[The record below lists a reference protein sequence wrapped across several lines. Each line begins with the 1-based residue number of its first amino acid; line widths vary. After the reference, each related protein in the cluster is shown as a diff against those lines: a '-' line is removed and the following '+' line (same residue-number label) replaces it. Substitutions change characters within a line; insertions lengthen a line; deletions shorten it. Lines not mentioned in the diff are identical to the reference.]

1 MIVDR
6 QRTYELKRIPIVPE
20 AFEVKICLQPT
31 FSSFSSCV
39 SLYSPSLL
47 SNRWV
52 FSMSL
57 ESPLHYHTL
66 LFTGRFS
73 LLLGAHL
80 GVK

>member
-6 QRTYELKRIPIVPE
+6 QRTYELKRILIDLE
-20 AFEVKICLQPT
+20 AFEVKIGLQPT
-31 FSSFSSCV
+31 FSSFSSGI

-57 ESPLHYHTL
+57 EPPLPYHTL

-73 LLLGAHL
+73 LP
-80 GVK
+80 